1 MRKIAFAAVLAVPLA
16 LTGCTLGGPD
26 EDVSTTLTAY
36 LVKGCGFV
44 PTPGTIS
51 ALVSAW
57 RLDAGAAAAVFEG
70 VAQAVCREVTAKK
83 GGEEWTVTAPDGSKV
98 EVEGKFTQSVGT
110 EDVDAPPPPVDD
122 SKPVAPAPD
131 RDPLR
136 PNDY

>member
-1 MRKIAFAAVLAVPLA
+1 
-16 LTGCTLGGPD
+16 
-26 EDVSTTLTAY
+26 

-51 ALVSAW
+51 ALVGAW

-70 VAQAVCREVTAKK
+70 VAAAVCKEVTAKS
-83 GGEEWTVTAPDGSKV
+83 GGEEWVVTAPDGSKV
-98 EVEGKFTQSVGT
+98 EVEGKFTQSVGG
-110 EDVDAPPPPVDD
+110 EEVDAPPPPVSD
-122 SKPVAPAPD
+122 SKPELPPAPD